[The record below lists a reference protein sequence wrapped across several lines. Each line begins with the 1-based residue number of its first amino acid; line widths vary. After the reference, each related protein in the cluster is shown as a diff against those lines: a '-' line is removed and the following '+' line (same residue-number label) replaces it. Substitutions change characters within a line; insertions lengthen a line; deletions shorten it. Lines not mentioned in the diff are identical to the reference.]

1 MPSMKS
7 RSRERGAAP
16 EATAAPGA
24 ARRRRG
30 GLGRQ
35 FWRLW
40 SASTV
45 SNLGQGASAIAFPW
59 LASTL
64 TDQAFLIALVA
75 MANRLPWLLF
85 SLPAGALA
93 DRLDRRLVMV
103 WMTGAR
109 ALVVGAVALLVA
121 ADAMTMPL
129 LCACALTLGFS
140 EVLFDN
146 TSQVLLPSVVER
158 RQLDSANGRLMAAQ
172 IVADDFLARP
182 LGGVLLALTLAAP
195 FAFDAVTAVVAGALL
210 LTLRGT
216 FRARSAGPPAPPVA
230 ASAAAAATP
239 GGTSPA
245 AVAAPVAA
253 DSAGGPASAA
263 AASDGTGEAQP
274 AGTSLWAE
282 TREGVRWLWGHTLL
296 RRLAI
301 ALAISNMASQGAM
314 VTYVLFA
321 QEVLGLGPV
330 GFALLSSVTGVG
342 ALVGGLL
349 AGRVV
354 RAIGRARSLTLLAVV
369 QTLVF
374 AITGLA
380 SNAFLVGSVMSV
392 LGFVVVLWNVTTV
405 SLRQTLIPDRLLG
418 RVNSVYRLLGWGT
431 IPLGAAL
438 GGLLVTLAEP
448 HWGREAALRSPLL
461 LTGLVLAVLAVYV
474 RRRLTERLIDASIA
488 EAVGD
493 APDGDAPDEDE
504 RDGGAPDGNGPDRGL
519 PDGGVSD
526 RGADRGADSRTEL
539 PPGPRGRPC
548 GPSGREPDGDTRGP
562 RRQPRRGPRREPS
575 GDTGPATDDKGGPR
589 PAHREPGEPEEP
601 GERPEGA
608 VSQAFSAQAVALRYS
623 SECSAGPAAR
633 TRGRSDRSPS
643 CARKAKATDTSWVGR
658 CTTSIRSPARIVPGR
673 STRKYAPGRAASA
686 NRLTQRRSPIQS
698 ANVAQ
703 GMRGEVASSSNS
715 SPTRHRSPTRVSLTS
730 MPSVVRFSPK
740 TPFSR
745 GWPNSAAQWSR
756 SSLA

>member
-1 MPSMKS
+1 MKS

-16 EATAAPGA
+16 HTAAAPDDS
-24 ARRRRG
+24 RRQRR

-45 SNLGQGASAIAFPW
+45 SNLGQGASAIGFPW

-103 WMTGAR
+103 WMTGVR

-121 ADAMTMPL
+121 VDAMTMPL

-158 RQLDSANGRLMAAQ
+158 RQLDSANGRLMATQ

-195 FAFDAVTAVVAGALL
+195 FAFDAVTAVVAGVLL

-230 ASAAAAATP
+230 APPVAASTAAATP
-239 GGTSPA
+239 GGPGVA
-245 AVAAPVAA
+245 AV
-253 DSAGGPASAA
+253 
-263 AASDGTGEAQP
+263 GTGEASKV
-274 AGTSLWAE
+274 GTSLWAE

-354 RAIGRARSLTLLAVV
+354 QAIGRARSLSLLAVV

-374 AITGLA
+374 TITGVA
-380 SNAFLVGSVMSV
+380 SNAYLVGSVMSL

-474 RRRLTERLIDASIA
+474 RRRLTQRLIDASFA

-493 APDGDAPDEDE
+493 DSDDTPDPVGGED
-504 RDGGAPDGNGPDRGL
+504 N
-519 PDGGVSD
+519 
-526 RGADRGADSRTEL
+526 RTEIR
-539 PPGPRGRPC
+539 RGRED
-548 GPSGREPDGDTRGP
+548 GREDDRDEH
-562 RRQPRRGPRREPS
+562 RRETRAETPE
-575 GDTGPATDDKGGPR
+575 GRGEHRAGTPAEPR
-589 PAHREPGEPEEP
+589 TPGEGHDASGGSREK
-601 GERPEGA
+601 
-608 VSQAFSAQAVALRYS
+608 
-623 SECSAGPAAR
+623 
-633 TRGRSDRSPS
+633 DR
-643 CARKAKATDTSWVGR
+643 K
-658 CTTSIRSPARIVPGR
+658 
-673 STRKYAPGRAASA
+673 
-686 NRLTQRRSPIQS
+686 RR
-698 ANVAQ
+698 
-703 GMRGEVASSSNS
+703 
-715 SPTRHRSPTRVSLTS
+715 
-730 MPSVVRFSPK
+730 
-740 TPFSR
+740 
-745 GWPNSAAQWSR
+745 
-756 SSLA
+756 